1 MSVIIKGDLR
11 MNVLKSVGAFAL
23 ASGIATVAAS
33 GQAAAQSAAD
43 FYKNK
48 RVTVFIGYAAGGG
61 YDRYGRV
68 LAREIAKFIPGKPR
82 TIAKNMPGAGSI
94 VLANALYN
102 TLPKDGTAI
111 GIIGRGIAMEPL
123 FGRKGPKFDAT
134 KFNWLGSMNNEVS
147 TCVAFHTSGIKS
159 IQDPM
164 QREMI
169 LAATAQGS
177 DGVDFALVL
186 NNVIGTKFK
195 LITGYPGGAT
205 LQLAQE
211 RGEAHG
217 RCGWSWSSIKATRPQ
232 WIKEGK
238 LKILVQLALKKH
250 PEIPSDVPLIM
261 DLAKTE
267 RDKKVLQLIF
277 ARQAMGRPFL
287 APPDVPADRVAALRG
302 AFDAMVSDP
311 GVKAMAKKTK
321 LELEPVSGKEIE
333 DMLKDI
339 YSTPKDIVQAAAD
352 ATQRVGKTKIEK
364 KVIPI
369 VSGDGKVTKTARGGR
384 RITISMKGKE
394 KTFSVSGSRTKVSVA
409 GKKAKRSA
417 IKPGMTCMVKWPEGA
432 KGAKEMDCK

>member
-1 MSVIIKGDLR
+1 MKVLR
-11 MNVLKSVGAFAL
+11 TIFGVAL
-23 ASGIATVAAS
+23 AGGIAAVAAP
-33 GQAAAQSAAD
+33 GAADAQSVAD
-43 FYKNK
+43 FYKTK

-68 LAREIAKFIPGKPR
+68 FAREIAKFIPGKPR

-102 TLPKDGTAI
+102 TLPKDGTAM
-111 GIIGRGIAMEPL
+111 GIIGRGVPMEPL

-134 KFNWLGSMNNEVS
+134 KFNWIGSINNEVS
-147 TCVAFHTSGIKS
+147 LCVAFHTSGFKT
-159 IQDPM
+159 IQETQ

-177 DGVDFALVL
+177 DGVDFPLAL
-186 NNVIGTKFK
+186 NNVLGTKFK

-217 RCGWSWSSIKATRPQ
+217 RCGWSWSSIKTTRPH

-238 LKILVQLALKKH
+238 LKIMLQLALKKH
-250 PEIPSDVPLIM
+250 PEIPADVPLVM
-261 DLAKTE
+261 DLAKTD
-267 RDKKVLQLIF
+267 RDRKILQLIF

-287 APPDVPADRVAALRG
+287 APPDVPGDRVAALRG
-302 AFDAMVSDP
+302 AFDAMVKDP
-311 GVKAMAKKTK
+311 AVKAMAAKTK
-321 LELEPVSGKEIE
+321 LEIEPVSGREIE
-333 DMLKDI
+333 DMLKEI
-339 YSTPKDIVQAAAD
+339 YATPKEIVQAAAD
-352 ATQRVGKTKIEK
+352 ATQRVGKTKIVK

-369 VSGDGKVTKTARGGR
+369 VSGEGKVTKTAKKGR
-384 RITISMKGKE
+384 RITVSMKGKE
-394 KTFSVSGSRTKVSVA
+394 TTFGVSGSRTKVTIA

-432 KGAKEMDCK
+432 KGANEMSCK

>member
-1 MSVIIKGDLR
+1 MKTLRYMSVL
-11 MNVLKSVGAFAL
+11 AL
-23 ASGIATVAAS
+23 MGGIAATAVQGEAL
-33 GQAAAQSAAD
+33 GQSAAD

-48 RVTVFIGYAAGGG
+48 RITVYIGYAAGGG

-68 LAREIAKFIPGKPR
+68 LAREMGKFIPGEPR
-82 TIAKNMPGAGSI
+82 MIAKNMPGAGSI
-94 VLANALYN
+94 ILANALYN
-102 TLPKDGTAI
+102 TLPKDGTAM
-111 GIIGRGIAMEPL
+111 GIIGRGVPMEPL
-123 FGRKGPKFDAT
+123 FGRKGPRFDAT
-134 KFNWLGSMNNEVS
+134 KFNWIGSMNNEVS

-159 IQDPM
+159 IEDAQK
-164 QREMI
+164 REMI

-177 DGVDFALVL
+177 DGVDFPLAL
-186 NNVIGTKFK
+186 NNVLGTKFK

-217 RCGWSWSSIKATRPQ
+217 RCGWSWSSIKATRPH

-238 LKILVQLALKKH
+238 LKILLQLALKKH
-250 PEIPSDVPLIM
+250 PEIPSDVPLVM

-287 APPDVPADRVAALRG
+287 APPKVPADRVAALRS
-302 AFDAMVSDP
+302 AFDTMVTDP
-311 GVKAMAKKTK
+311 DFKAMAKKTK
-321 LELEPVSGKEIE
+321 LEVEPISGKEIE

-369 VSGDGKVTKTARGGR
+369 VSGEGKVTKTAKKGR
-384 RITISMKGKE
+384 RITVAIKGKPM
-394 KTFSVSGSRTKVSVA
+394 TFAVSGSRTTVMID
-409 GKKAKRSA
+409 GKKGKRAA

-432 KGAKEMDCK
+432 KGAKEMSCK